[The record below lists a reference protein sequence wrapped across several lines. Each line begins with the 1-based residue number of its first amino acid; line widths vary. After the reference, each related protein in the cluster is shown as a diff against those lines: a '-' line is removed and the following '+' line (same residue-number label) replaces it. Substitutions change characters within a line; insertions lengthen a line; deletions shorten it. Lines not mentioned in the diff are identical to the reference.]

1 MAKNSIPK
9 DPASRREYGRLSVA
23 LHRAKKAAA
32 VTNIQN
38 SINHHRQLLGMPPR
52 EFTAVKLTR
61 LSNQKMVYL
70 PPEEELAKMTGD
82 ELSKWKTE
90 ERRKRKLQRAR
101 EKKEL
106 EDKMAM
112 SLKAELADLERRVKE
127 LDDGARSFVQP
138 VAAADTLVNDIIAE
152 RVQIDATAKSVES
165 EAVSDEAKPKA
176 AKTEKD
182 LDQKPKATK
191 NASTISK
198 VDTSSDGNTS
208 MATKNAFT
216 ISMVDT
222 SSDGKTSKAEFFSLD
237 LDMEP
242 PEDFDPI
249 PMDPLSNATIGIQD
263 FVDMDDEYAVDMLF
277 KDDDKGR
284 DFQIDDEFPIISTAD
299 EMFEPEDLFGDD
311 AIKDGDLLFGNS
323 LVDVFDNGL

>member
-191 NASTISK
+191 NAFTISN
-198 VDTSSDGNTS
+198 VDTSN
-208 MATKNAFT
+208 
-216 ISMVDT
+216 
-222 SSDGKTSKAEFFSLD
+222 DGKTSKAELFSLD
-237 LDMEP
+237 LDMEL

-249 PMDPLSNATIGIQD
+249 PLDPLSNATIGIQD
-263 FVDMDDEYAVDMLF
+263 FVDLDDDYAVDMLF
-277 KDDDKGR
+277 KDDDQGR
-284 DFQIDDEFPIISTAD
+284 DFQIDDEFPVISTSD
-299 EMFEPEDLFGDD
+299 EMFEPEDLVGDD
-311 AIKDGDLLFGNS
+311 AIGDGDLLFGNS
-323 LVDVFDNGL
+323 LGDVFGNGI

>member
-138 VAAADTLVNDIIAE
+138 VAADIIAKRIIAE
-152 RVQIDATAKSVES
+152 RFQIDGTAKSVES

-191 NASTISK
+191 NAFTISN
-198 VDTSSDGNTS
+198 VDTSN
-208 MATKNAFT
+208 
-216 ISMVDT
+216 
-222 SSDGKTSKAEFFSLD
+222 DGKTSKAELFSLD
-237 LDMEP
+237 LDMEL

-249 PMDPLSNATIGIQD
+249 PLDPLSNATIGIQD
-263 FVDMDDEYAVDMLF
+263 FVDLDDDYAVDMLF
-277 KDDDKGR
+277 KDDDQGR
-284 DFQIDDEFPIISTAD
+284 DFQIDDEFPVISTSD
-299 EMFEPEDLFGDD
+299 EMFEPEDLVGDD
-311 AIKDGDLLFGNS
+311 AIGDGDLLFGNS
-323 LVDVFDNGL
+323 LVDVFDNGI